1 MPPQNDRFGR
11 IAEKALCL
19 ALNTDFV
26 GKFPEQMLPEAEALA
41 VRFAAF
47 RPHLPGEYTHTAA
60 RGARYDYTSPSGYL
74 SLKTTLKDYKV
85 CPQVIGQTTKKN
97 WSIHFGL
104 PGDSNPD
111 VIKRYIEADL
121 PHILSEYFKYTFE
134 SPVVHYNKKNG
145 QGMLIAALTPIDWTN
160 EDFTLTRSGEA
171 WTESTTLK
179 IGNITVGEFQ
189 IHNHRNNVKFRW
201 DLKKLLAA
209 FPANFTVTSV

>member
-11 IAEKALCL
+11 IAEKALCIIL
-19 ALNTDFV
+19 DTNFV
-26 GKFPEQMLPEAEALA
+26 GKFPDEMLPEAQALA

-47 RPHLPGEYTHTAA
+47 RPHLPEAYTHTAVH
-60 RGARYDYTSPSGYL
+60 GARYDYTCSSGHL

-97 WSIHFGL
+97 WSLHFGL
-104 PGDSNPD
+104 PADSGPTA
-111 VIKRYIEADL
+111 IKGHIEASL

-134 SPVVHYNKKNG
+134 SPVVHYHKKSG
-145 QGMLIAALTPIDWTN
+145 QGMLIVAHTPIDWSN
-160 EDFTLTRSGEA
+160 AGFTLTRSGDA
-171 WTESTTLK
+171 WAESTTLK
-179 IGNITVGEFQ
+179 SDNVTIGEFQ

-201 DLKKLLAA
+201 DLKKLLGA